1 MNHPSFSSGAGNTHD
16 ASSAAHAPTDAQPGF
31 ANRGTIIRVP
41 DAQPG
46 LLVSD
51 GKQHAFM
58 LSGIW
63 QGPAAPALNQ
73 KVSFTLTPEGRIAS
87 IHVLGRD
94 VLANET
100 LSVFTQT
107 LRSNGGSVGAVM
119 LPYLRQQKDRMTLP
133 GMVMSGAV
141 MLGFYVLPG
150 WTLDAGNTML
160 GVRLDYTLNQ
170 LLGVQTGGAGITVQ
184 FGFWRLLGGA
194 ITLLPWVTP
203 WLGFVRARLLNTLPL
218 LLLLAL
224 PLVVHA
230 RLHHLAA
237 EAAQSTGQLLG
248 GFGGNAAMQ
257 HDLQAMV
264 QKQAT
269 ALIDA
274 TSWNS
279 GYWIALVAA
288 CGLAGLALV
297 QRPRH

>member
-1 MNHPSFSSGAGNTHD
+1 MNHPSFLPNAGNTHD
-16 ASSAAHAPTDAQPGF
+16 ASSSAHAPTDAQPGV
-31 ANRGTIIRVP
+31 ASRGTIIRIP
-41 DAQPG
+41 DIQPG

-51 GKQHAFM
+51 GKQHEFS

-73 KVSFTLTPEGRIAS
+73 KVSFTLTPDGRIAS

-94 VLANET
+94 APVNET
-100 LSVFTQT
+100 LSAFGQT
-107 LRSNGGSVGAVM
+107 LRSNGGSLGAVM
-119 LPYLRQQKDRMTLP
+119 LPYLRQQRDRMTLA
-133 GMVMSGAV
+133 GMVMSGALL
-141 MLGFYVLPG
+141 LGFYALPG

-160 GVRLDYTLNQ
+160 GMRLDYTLSQ
-170 LLGVQTGGAGITVQ
+170 LLGVQMESAGITVQ
-184 FGFWRLLGGA
+184 FSFWRLLGCT

-203 WLGFVRARLLNTLPL
+203 WLGFARARLLNTLPM

-288 CGLAGLALV
+288 CGLAGLSLV
-297 QRPRH
+297 QKPRH

>member
-1 MNHPSFSSGAGNTHD
+1 
-16 ASSAAHAPTDAQPGF
+16 
-31 ANRGTIIRVP
+31 
-41 DAQPG
+41 
-46 LLVSD
+46 VSD
-51 GKQHAFM
+51 GKQYEFT

-63 QGPAAPALNQ
+63 QGSAAPALNQ
-73 KVSFTLTPEGRIAS
+73 KVSFTLTPDGRIAS

-100 LSVFTQT
+100 LSAFGQT
-107 LRSNGGSVGAVM
+107 LRSNGGSLGAVM
-119 LPYLRQQKDRMTLP
+119 LPYLRQQRDRMTLP
-133 GMVMSGAV
+133 GMVISSAFL
-141 MLGFYVLPG
+141 LGFYALPG

-160 GVRLDYTLNQ
+160 GMRLDYTLNQ

-184 FGFWRLLGGA
+184 FGFWRLVGFA

-203 WLGFVRARLLNTLPL
+203 WLGFARARLLNTLPL

-230 RLHHLAA
+230 RLCHLAA

-248 GFGGNAAMQ
+248 GFGGNVAMQ

-279 GYWIALVAA
+279 GSRLR
-288 CGLAGLALV
+288 GLPRRQANVQHLPRSQGRPGGWLA
-297 QRPRH
+297 PG

>member
-1 MNHPSFSSGAGNTHD
+1 MNHPSSSSRTINAD
-16 ASSAAHAPTDAQPGF
+16 D
-31 ANRGTIIRVP
+31 ANRGTIIRIP
-41 DAQPG
+41 DTQPG
-46 LLVSD
+46 LLVSN
-51 GKQHAFM
+51 GKQHEFT

-100 LSVFTQT
+100 LSAFGQT
-107 LRSNGGSVGAVM
+107 LRSNGGSLGAVL
-119 LPYLRQQKDRMTLP
+119 LPYLHQQRDRMTAP

-141 MLGFYVLPG
+141 LLGFYILPG

-160 GVRLDYTLNQ
+160 GMKLDYTLNQ
-170 LLGVQTGGAGITVQ
+170 LLGVQTGGADITVQ
-184 FGFWRLLGGA
+184 FGFWRLLGCT

-203 WLGFVRARLLNTLPL
+203 WLGFARARLLNILPL

-269 ALIDA
+269 TLIDA

-279 GYWIALVAA
+279 GYWLALVAT
-288 CGLAGLALV
+288 CGLAGFTLM